1 MDNTCDIE
9 LGNANTIDEK
19 FEGISAHSP
28 DKLDIALMLLSRL
41 AQLLSTAFQ
50 EAGQTPWSWLA
61 KVDHGAI
68 HSSLESFAND
78 LGVCLED
85 LINFP
90 QPPSLLRFCVPV
102 KEARGVPVGY
112 EAYQTSGSS
121 NCCLYQAISIHLCG
135 DERLQHQLRLCSAL
149 YTLENMSL
157 YIQEFEDYRARGVM
171 ARQSLRGYSK
181 CSIAMEWSL
190 MNTRGR
196 PAHPGGTS
204 CV

>member
-1 MDNTCDIE
+1 
-9 LGNANTIDEK
+9 
-19 FEGISAHSP
+19 
-28 DKLDIALMLLSRL
+28 MLLSRL

-102 KEARGVPVGY
+102 KEARYVLIQVST
-112 EAYQTSGSS
+112 Q
-121 NCCLYQAISIHLCG
+121 N
-135 DERLQHQLRLCSAL
+135 LRTNDLTYDKKEL
-149 YTLENMSL
+149 LPLE
-157 YIQEFEDYRARGVM
+157 
-171 ARQSLRGYSK
+171 
-181 CSIAMEWSL
+181 
-190 MNTRGR
+190 
-196 PAHPGGTS
+196 
-204 CV
+204 